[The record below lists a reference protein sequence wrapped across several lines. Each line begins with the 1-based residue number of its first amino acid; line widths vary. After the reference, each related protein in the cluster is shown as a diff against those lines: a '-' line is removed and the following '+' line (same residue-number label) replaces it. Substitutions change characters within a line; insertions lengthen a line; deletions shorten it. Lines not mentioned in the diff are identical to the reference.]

1 MTGLCLSTLIVCWIW
16 PSPYNF
22 FHRQFQQAI
31 ATSIEYQFRSMD
43 LRAVPQSAV
52 VIQRVFLH
60 TEKPVELPQA
70 AEAALWLCGLFV
82 NAARNGAMAG
92 TLLSNNYNL
101 IKKLGLETTIIL
113 IDTSFTSATKIL
125 PYPNVPAGTSQ
136 LPSLVALTAAT
147 YHRSTHLLES
157 GYVLVKSG
165 S

>member
-1 MTGLCLSTLIVCWIW
+1 
-16 PSPYNF
+16 
-22 FHRQFQQAI
+22 
-31 ATSIEYQFRSMD
+31 
-43 LRAVPQSAV
+43 
-52 VIQRVFLH
+52 
-60 TEKPVELPQA
+60 
-70 AEAALWLCGLFV
+70 
-82 NAARNGAMAG
+82 MAG